1 MNAPGARAFVRDDAR
16 LLGRRTFRR
25 PRWWW
30 ASALALLAATSCS
43 ETDHGAAKA
52 PANSRGDD
60 VLSMETDISGGERAT
75 FYFTDAGFMPAS
87 NERVE
92 VVSAGPRY
100 GWSDERD
107 ALTYRWAFELKFA
120 EGAKPA
126 SIEIE
131 NVTDREAAETLI
143 PKRAIQRTAKVVR
156 KGDAFYGVPNAEW
169 KTVSDAE
176 CRVARDE
183 PCSAWLYDTESSPLL
198 WNPGAVFVALRIRIG
213 YANGDTDTLYQ
224 GLSFHP
230 EKELKRIQAQL
241 TGGQD

>member
-1 MNAPGARAFVRDDAR
+1 MI
-16 LLGRRTFRR
+16 RRSL
-25 PRWWW
+25 
-30 ASALALLAATSCS
+30 SALSILPLALLAATSCS
-43 ETDHGAAKA
+43 DPDKNAASTPKTY
-52 PANSRGDD
+52 RGHE
-60 VLSMETDISGGERAT
+60 VLSMETDIAGAERAA
-75 FYFTDAGFMPAS
+75 FYFTEQGFLPAS

-92 VVSAGPRY
+92 VLSAGPRY
-100 GWSDERD
+100 EWSDERESL
-107 ALTYRWAFELKFA
+107 AYRWAFKVKFA
-120 EGAKPA
+120 DGVKPA
-126 SIEIE
+126 SIMVE
-131 NVTDREAAETLI
+131 NVTDRKGAETIL
-143 PKRAIQRTAKVVR
+143 PKRAIQRSAKVVR
-156 KGDAFYGVPNAEW
+156 SKDGKFYGVANSEW
-169 KTVSDAE
+169 ETHSDRE